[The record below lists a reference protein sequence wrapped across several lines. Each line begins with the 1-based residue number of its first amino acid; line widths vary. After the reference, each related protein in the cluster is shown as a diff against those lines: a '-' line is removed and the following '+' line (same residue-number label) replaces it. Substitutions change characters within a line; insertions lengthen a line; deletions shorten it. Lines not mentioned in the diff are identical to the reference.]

1 MRAVAMLLVGALA
14 LVPLRAEEF
23 ASAGAFQTLDGKW
36 RKAGITLEGGGVRI
50 VPSGRVQKKFSLGP
64 QEFVPAVVQYF
75 VKSKRRALSGLIVG
89 AGGVAGMY
97 LALWSLRT
105 RVDDAL
111 VGGNVGSSNGE
122 SVNSVFNALS
132 GILYAVVAGIGA
144 ATAAGKS
151 HHQHVRIETGEN
163 PPRSVAVRVMQS
175 EFDEFRQ
182 GAGRGFG
189 GGAGR
194 WVLVNSARLGFGSV
208 MAFASLCAPGLR
220 AGDGRYQKVG

>member
-1 MRAVAMLLVGALA
+1 MRIVATLLVGALA
-14 LVPLRAEEF
+14 LAPLRAEEF
-23 ASAGAFQTLDGKW
+23 ASAGAFQKLDGKW
-36 RKAGITLEGGGVRI
+36 RKAEITAEGVMHI
-50 VPSGRVQKKFSLGP
+50 VPSGHVQKKLLPGP
-64 QEFVPAVVQYF
+64 HEFVPAVVQYF

-97 LALWSLRT
+97 LALRSLRT

-111 VGGNVGSSNGE
+111 VGGNVGSSNRE

-132 GILYAVVAGIGA
+132 GILYAVVVGIGA

-151 HHQHVRIETGEN
+151 HHQHVRIETGES

-182 GAGRGFG
+182 ALDAALAVAQEG
-189 GGAGR
+189 G
-194 WVLVNSARLGFGSV
+194 SS
-208 MAFASLCAPGLR
+208 
-220 AGDGRYQKVG
+220 

>member
-1 MRAVAMLLVGALA
+1 MRVMRIVAMLLVGALA

-36 RKAGITLEGGGVRI
+36 RKAEITVEGGVVRI
-50 VPSGRVQKKFSLGP
+50 VPSGRVQKKLSLGP

-97 LALWSLRT
+97 LALRSLRT

-111 VGGNVGSSNGE
+111 VGGNVGSSNRE

-151 HHQHVRIETGEN
+151 HHQHVRIETGES

-182 GAGRGFG
+182 ALDAALAVAQAG
-189 GGAGR
+189 
-194 WVLVNSARLGFGSV
+194 GS
-208 MAFASLCAPGLR
+208 S
-220 AGDGRYQKVG
+220 